1 MFLLTED
8 CHIRKDSERELFM
21 PTLLA
26 VRCHSFDSN
35 FHMIWYT
42 VQTYSAHI
50 NLIYFCHFRVSQRST
65 GMWQMVIKSDYTCS
79 GVRFH
84 LSCHLVHS
92 NEDWLCSVSSE
103 WCEPNLSFI
112 LQNSGRFYQSL
123 AWACSKGSCSLP
135 ILLAVSTA
143 FVKCL
148 QDFKS
153 LINHAKE
160 TLHSYQ
166 LPSSVPWSPN

>member
-8 CHIRKDSERELFM
+8 CHVRKDSLRELFM

-35 FHMIWYT
+35 FHTIWYT

-50 NLIYFCHFRVSQRST
+50 NPIYFCHFRVSQRST

-92 NEDWLCSVSSE
+92 NEDWVCSVSPE
-103 WCEPNLSFI
+103 WCEPNLSHI
-112 LQNSGRFYQSL
+112 TELRQV
-123 AWACSKGSCSLP
+123 LP
-135 ILLAVSTA
+135 KPRPEAAVRAAVVYLPYWPFQQHLWNASR
-143 FVKCL
+143 
-148 QDFKS
+148 
-153 LINHAKE
+153 
-160 TLHSYQ
+160 TLK
-166 LPSSVPWSPN
+166 V